1 MASRNGSTGA
11 VLRDE
16 NGGILAA
23 VARKYTKVADVLM
36 VEALAARDG
45 VLLAV
50 EQGARKVILESD
62 NVTVNTLLRSDD
74 GFRSAIAEV
83 WQEIRELSLSF
94 ISFVCKHV
102 NLDLRKKNV
111 NLEGHEAV
119 HLCVRMPS
127 LSVPVT
133 PLQTG

>member
-102 NLDLRKKNV
+102 NLDLRKKK
-111 NLEGHEAV
+111 
-119 HLCVRMPS
+119 C
-127 LSVPVT
+127 
-133 PLQTG
+133 

>member
-102 NLDLRKKNV
+102 NLDLRKKKM
-111 NLEGHEAV
+111 LTWKDM
-119 HLCVRMPS
+119 R
-127 LSVPVT
+127 LSICACACPRY
-133 PLQTG
+133 LFR

>member
-1 MASRNGSTGA
+1 
-11 VLRDE
+11 
-16 NGGILAA
+16 
-23 VARKYTKVADVLM
+23 
-36 VEALAARDG
+36 LAARDNG

-102 NLDLRKKNV
+102 NLDLRKKKM
-111 NLEGHEAV
+111 LTWKDM
-119 HLCVRMPS
+119 R
-127 LSVPVT
+127 LSICACACPRY
-133 PLQTG
+133 LFR